1 MNNPSNL
8 YPEEKLR
15 TQSTESYPPMEEL
28 PLKPLPPQNP
38 IQSSPANAIAAQPQQ
53 PVPLE
58 EGKSSVSV
66 TRYEEADKNI
76 FFIRKLNQF
85 LYWFLTV
92 LEVTLAI
99 EFFLLLIGAS
109 ENNPFASFM
118 YALTVIPLYPFND
131 IVQPTK
137 LGSGGAVIEWSIL
150 IAMAVYFLFFFALRR
165 FLQILTSDTEESG
178 E

>member
-15 TQSTESYPPMEEL
+15 TQPTESYPPMEEL

-38 IQSSPANAIAAQPQQ
+38 IQPPPANVIAAQPQQ

-58 EGKSSVSV
+58 EGKSSV
-66 TRYEEADKNI
+66 TRREEADSYI

-118 YALTVIPLYPFND
+118 YALTVIPLYPFTD

-165 FLQILTSDTEESG
+165 FLKILTSDTEESG